1 MGLCMNR
8 FRLSVVLVLV
18 LAVAPGVK
26 AQAVKAQDAR
36 VGTTASATAGG
47 ADSGVVPGN
56 RNPRYLIRRGDSFEV
71 EFAYTPELN
80 QTVVVQPDGY
90 ISLREVGTITAE
102 GQTVPELERTI
113 VAAYSR
119 ILHDA
124 VVSIS
129 LKDFDRPH
137 VIVGGQ
143 VAKPGQYELRSD
155 ITVSQALQLAG
166 GFTEEAKHSQVILF
180 RPVSKDMVEAKLIDV
195 KKMMKS
201 RNVNEDIHVQ
211 NGDTIFVPQNAISKI
226 RRYLPSQSVGL
237 AVNTLQ
243 Y

>member
-1 MGLCMNR
+1 MNVSRLCT
-8 FRLSVVLVLV
+8 VLVLV
-18 LAVAPGVK
+18 LAAVSCAS
-26 AQAVKAQDAR
+26 AQEVKAQDAR
-36 VGTTASATAGG
+36 VSVTASAAE
-47 ADSGVVPGN
+47 SGITPGN

-90 ISLREVGTITAE
+90 ISLREVGTIAAE

-113 VAAYSR
+113 VAAYSK

-124 VVSIS
+124 VVTIS

>member
-1 MGLCMNR
+1 MGLCMTCSQ
-8 FRLSVVLVLV
+8 LCVVLVLV
-18 LAVAPGVK
+18 LAAATCAT
-26 AQAVKAQDAR
+26 AQEVKAQDAR
-36 VGTTASATAGG
+36 VSATAGA
-47 ADSGVVPGN
+47 ADSGVTPGN
-56 RNPRYLIRRGDSFEV
+56 RNPRYLIRRGDSFDV

-90 ISLREVGTITAE
+90 ISLRDVGTIAAA

-113 VAAYSR
+113 VTAYSK

-155 ITVSQALQLAG
+155 LTVSQALQLAG

-180 RPVSKDMVEAKLIDV
+180 RPVSKDLVEAKLIDV

>member
-1 MGLCMNR
+1 MNFWR
-8 FRLSVVLVLV
+8 VCLVLVLV
-18 LAVAPGVK
+18 LAAAALTP
-26 AQAVKAQDAR
+26 AQEVKAQDAR
-36 VGTTASATAGG
+36 VGTASNAASATN
-47 ADSGVVPGN
+47 SGVVPGN
-56 RNPRYLIRRGDSFEV
+56 RNPRYEIRRGDSFDV
-71 EFAYTPELN
+71 EFAYTPEMN

-90 ISLREVGTITAE
+90 ISLRNVGTITAA

-113 VAAYSR
+113 VAAYSP

-124 VVSIS
+124 VVT
-129 LKDFDRPH
+129 LAMKDFDRPH
-137 VIVGGQ
+137 IIVGGQ

-180 RPVSKDMVEAKLIDV
+180 RPVSNDMVEAKLIDV
-195 KKMMKS
+195 KKMMNS
-201 RNVNEDIHVQ
+201 RNVNEDVYLQ
-211 NGDTIFVPQNAISKI
+211 PGDTIFVPQNAISKI
-226 RRYLPSQSVGL
+226 RRYLPSQSMGL

>member
-1 MGLCMNR
+1 M
-8 FRLSVVLVLV
+8 
-18 LAVAPGVK
+18 
-26 AQAVKAQDAR
+26 
-36 VGTTASATAGG
+36 
-47 ADSGVVPGN
+47 
-56 RNPRYLIRRGDSFEV
+56 IRRGDSFDV

-90 ISLREVGTITAE
+90 ISLREVGTISAA

-113 VAAYSR
+113 VTAYSK

-124 VVSIS
+124 VVTIS

>member
-1 MGLCMNR
+1 MNC
-8 FRLSVVLVLV
+8 FRMSVVLVLV
-18 LAVAPGVK
+18 LAVAPRVR

-36 VGTTASATAGG
+36 VSTAASATAGA

-56 RNPRYLIRRGDSFEV
+56 RNPRYSIRRGDSFEV

-80 QTVVVQPDGY
+80 QMVVVQPDGY

-113 VAAYSR
+113 VAAYSK

>member
-1 MGLCMNR
+1 M
-8 FRLSVVLVLV
+8 VLVLV
-18 LAVAPGVK
+18 LAVAPRVK
-26 AQAVKAQDAR
+26 AQQVKAQDTR
-36 VGTTASATAGG
+36 VSPTVSAS
-47 ADSGVVPGN
+47 DSEVLPGN
-56 RNPRYLIRRGDSFEV
+56 RNPRYVIRRGDSFDV

-90 ISLREVGTITAE
+90 ISLRDVGTIAAA

-113 VAAYSR
+113 VTAYSK

-124 VVSIS
+124 VASIS

-180 RPVSKDMVEAKLIDV
+180 RPVSKDLVEAKLIDV